1 MKLLTREWVA
11 KAEGDY
17 ATAQREL
24 RARKAPNYD
33 AACFHS
39 QQCAEKYLKALLQEH
54 NIEFGKTHNL
64 SALLDKILSR
74 EPLLEALRPTLH
86 ALTIFSVDYRYPGES
101 ADKELAAKA
110 VALCREVRDR
120 IRIRLGLPK
129 SGQTVTKKP
138 ARRV

>member
-54 NIEFGKTHNL
+54 DIEFGRTHNL
-64 SALLDKILSR
+64 SAILDKILSR
-74 EPLLEALRPTLH
+74 EPLLDALRSSLH

-101 ADKELAAKA
+101 ADKELAVKA
-110 VALCREVRDR
+110 VIHCREVRDR

-129 SGQTVTKKP
+129 SGQTAAKKSV
-138 ARRV
+138 RKV